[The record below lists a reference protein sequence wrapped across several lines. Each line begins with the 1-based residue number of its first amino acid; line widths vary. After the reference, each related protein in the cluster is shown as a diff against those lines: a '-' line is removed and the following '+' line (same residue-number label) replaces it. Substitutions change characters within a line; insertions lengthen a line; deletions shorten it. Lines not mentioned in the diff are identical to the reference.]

1 MKDKVMAGLTVGL
14 LADSVKLIFN
24 YACFS
29 FGFTKTVFWQIA
41 ATRFLN
47 RDDLFKP
54 IAYLIGAI
62 VDLTTTAVLGVLF
75 IFLLR
80 LTGRAYL
87 WIKGAGFGLVVW
99 VGLFGTVLSQAT
111 ATKLPSEPATILV
124 AAIAHLIFGLSLA
137 LFTKLLVKPD
147 SETWA

>member
-14 LADSVKLIFN
+14 LADSIKLVFN
-24 YACFS
+24 YACFY

-47 RDDLFKP
+47 RQDLFKP

-62 VDLTTTAVLGVLF
+62 VDLTTTAALGVLF
-75 IFLLR
+75 IYLLR
-80 LTGRAYL
+80 LSGRDYL
-87 WIKGAGFGLVVW
+87 WFKGAGFGLIVW
-99 VGLFGTVLSQAT
+99 TGLFGTVLSQAT
-111 ATKLPSEPATILV
+111 EAKLPSEPTTILV
-124 AAIAHLIFGLSLA
+124 AAVAHLLFGLALA